1 MYATISGDLD
11 KKAISHYY
19 IWQHF
24 KKKEKK
30 KKENLSSCVLA
41 YSTGKSMSHILTF
54 PWVFSFLLTLL

>member
-24 KKKEKK
+24 KKKEVGGEKK
-30 KKENLSSCVLA
+30 TRVVMLLPIAQVN
-41 YSTGKSMSHILTF
+41 
-54 PWVFSFLLTLL
+54 PWVMY